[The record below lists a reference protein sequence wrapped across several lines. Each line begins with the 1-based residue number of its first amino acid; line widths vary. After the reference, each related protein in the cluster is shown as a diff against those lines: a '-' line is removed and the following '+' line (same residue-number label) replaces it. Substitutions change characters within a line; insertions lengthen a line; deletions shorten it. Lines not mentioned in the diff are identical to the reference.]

1 MSRPLSPWRRI
12 ANAFW
17 LLLNV
22 LLGTAL
28 VVSAYAGCESPL
40 ERPILGVVVLTFPGW
55 LAAIAL
61 VLVADLIWWRRTAL
75 VAIAAIAAS
84 WPMVWNTCPLNIG
97 GGIPGGT
104 PPDRV
109 FTLMT
114 YNAFNFTD
122 QHGTYPGGVNP
133 TISFILR
140 TDADIVCI
148 QELQVL
154 EQQPERHIGQAQL
167 DSLHARYPYIILSGY
182 AVALMSKFP
191 VTPVHLDVSS
201 QERGNFCDAA
211 AYVVDVEGRRL
222 ALFNV
227 HMQSYSL
234 TANDKAAYRDL
245 TRLRPDEDIH
255 ELRNTLLYK
264 LEVAA
269 MRRSKQAHTLAR
281 YIEYYGGEN
290 VVLCGDFNDVPGCYT
305 LRTLAD
311 TGMREVW
318 PEVAFGPTWTYNA
331 NRFFFRID
339 HLMWRGA
346 FRPDDVRRPHVPYSD
361 HYPLVTTF
369 VWDADSTAIHQ

>member
-182 AVALMSKFP
+182 AVALMSK
-191 VTPVHLDVSS
+191 S
-201 QERGNFCDAA
+201 RW
-211 AYVVDVEGRRL
+211 
-222 ALFNV
+222 
-227 HMQSYSL
+227 
-234 TANDKAAYRDL
+234 
-245 TRLRPDEDIH
+245 RPSISTC
-255 ELRNTLLYK
+255 R
-264 LEVAA
+264 
-269 MRRSKQAHTLAR
+269 RRSAAISAT
-281 YIEYYGGEN
+281 
-290 VVLCGDFNDVPGCYT
+290 P
-305 LRTLAD
+305 
-311 TGMREVW
+311 
-318 PEVAFGPTWTYNA
+318 PPTW
-331 NRFFFRID
+331 
-339 HLMWRGA
+339 
-346 FRPDDVRRPHVPYSD
+346 
-361 HYPLVTTF
+361 
-369 VWDADSTAIHQ
+369 ST